1 VPEKEFVISPS
12 QGVDVRLDVFLRTRL
27 TGFSRAQIQ
36 RLVEDGKVR
45 VDGSEKKP
53 SYKLRDRER
62 VHVSYSLSRPK
73 ILLPE
78 DLTLDVIHA
87 DDHLVVVNKP
97 TGMVVHPGARQN
109 SGTLVNALLFRF
121 PELAHVGPEDKPGIV
136 HRLDKETSGV
146 ILVARTPAAHRNLQ
160 LQFKTRTVTKLYIGL
175 VWGRVSKAEGKIS
188 WAIGRHVK
196 HGGRMS
202 VKSRKLRL
210 AETRFKVMKRFRELT
225 LLEIQPVTGR
235 THQIRVHLS
244 ASGHPIVGDSRYG
257 RRKSKLKSP
266 RLFLHAHRISMKHP
280 YSGERVQYTAPLPD
294 DLSFFLAKL
303 EDIGEESSP
312 A

>member
-1 VPEKEFVISPS
+1 MPEKEFVINPS
-12 QGVDVRLDVFLRTRL
+12 QGVDVRLDVFLSTRL
-27 TGFSRAQIQ
+27 AGLSRAQIQ
-36 RLVEDGKVR
+36 RLVEEGKVR

-73 ILLPE
+73 ELMPE
-78 DLTLDVIHA
+78 DLALDVIHV
-87 DDHLVVVNKP
+87 DDHLIVVNKP
-97 TGMVVHPGARQN
+97 AGMVVHPGARQN

-160 LQFKTRTVTKLYIGL
+160 LQFKTRTVTKLYMGL
-175 VWGRVSKAEGKIS
+175 VWGRVSKTEGKIS

-202 VKSRKLRL
+202 VKSRKPRL

-244 ASGHPIVGDSRYG
+244 ASGHPIAGDSRYG

-266 RLFLHAHRISMKHP
+266 RLFLHAHQISMNHP

-294 DLSFFLAKL
+294 DLSFFLVKL
-303 EDIGEESSP
+303 EDMGEE
-312 A
+312 

>member
-1 VPEKEFVISPS
+1 MPEKEFVISPS